1 MLGSEAAPRSAAF
14 DCCSVC
20 AQLRDGCASASG
32 TCVGKELDG
41 RTLGVAMA
49 PTVADDF
56 NLSCFVICSNK
67 VVAFFGF
74 VADVEVALPRIALG
88 TVATAPRPCCL
99 LD

>member
-1 MLGSEAAPRSAAF
+1 
-14 DCCSVC
+14 
-20 AQLRDGCASASG
+20 
-32 TCVGKELDG
+32 
-41 RTLGVAMA
+41 MA

-56 NLSCFVICSNK
+56 TLSCFVICSNK
-67 VVAFFGF
+67 VVAFFGL